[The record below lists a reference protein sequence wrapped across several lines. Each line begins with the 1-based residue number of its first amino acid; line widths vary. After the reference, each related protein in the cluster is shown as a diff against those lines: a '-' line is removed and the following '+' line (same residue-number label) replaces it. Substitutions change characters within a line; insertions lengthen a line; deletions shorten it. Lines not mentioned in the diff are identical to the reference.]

1 MGVRLT
7 KEISYIKLSEQRI
20 REIETLVNGWPNE
33 TKVFMRARL
42 NQYSPPS
49 YIFSIIKKVF
59 RFVLRISGRRKFIIL
74 NNPDILTNWQKRFEL
89 SGESNPQEA
98 WNKIL
103 EKEISR
109 KDYKY
114 ILALLD
120 KELVDVHVPH
130 ELRDLFKNIYKAH
143 IRKEYLSDHSVP
155 KAPLLLI
162 TGTSGSG
169 KTATIDHT
177 IDTIIFQNEAI
188 LEVDLKK
195 KKEERLENEP
205 IWRSLEEVDPELN
218 DEIRTRKRLKFY
230 KIVSH
235 IPIIKTIFK
244 KIIGKNLSE
253 LEEQGIYVDYSVVTP
268 NDYQTAYAGEPG
280 NYLKKAMGDVK
291 RTSIR
296 HLEEAHSA
304 FGKADTSE
312 QGGVARQQ
320 RTLIDT
326 SNLILDEVINGRR
339 DCFIVASTDQP
350 EKFDPAIY
358 RRFVEKGTII
368 DISKFWNNPKNLR
381 ELVRLELSLNDIHSG
396 KKEYILSKTK
406 KSIPLETID
415 EAVQKIILIFK
426 EKNLKI
432 TPSYVRKLIHSIIN
446 IKKDFKTEY
455 FDESDLVK
463 KAFVLVAQNA
473 YGELFG
479 KVVDKMDRSSKWEE
493 YIGLV
498 KNKLSEMANN
508 CLYYGISE
516 EKGVVLNGPPGSGK
530 TFLVRSWLSENPN
543 VHDISASPND
553 LFDSSNPYDGAL
565 ENLENIYDIAKMIAP
580 SVVFFD
586 EGDSLAPKRSSAG
599 GSPSDKLT
607 NKFLSLIDGEI
618 PLNKVFTVLTTNRI
632 DIMDPALIRSK
643 RLKVLEISGQLR
655 QEDIAEII
663 RQPLNEIPLVNGID
677 HKTIVE
683 SASSICNTPADYT
696 AFIEKALSL
705 RSTEYAVVQKL
716 KRIDELKDKEKD
728 SFFKLNFKTLL
739 GILESLDAPHSLRSA
754 VKHNHIE
761 YMNHITQIKPLYEN
775 VNISDDYPLSLT
787 HLHSA
792 KDEIS
797 ESPVN
802 QGKIQLDEYLEAEL
816 SQEPQIGFI
825 IGVGASDV
833 SGVLLPIASNLTYK
847 FSKEK
852 VMVTGAVS
860 SSTSATAQMELSVKM
875 TSQSAQEALT
885 LVKNYFQYLVPD
897 LSIAKILGNFLEGYT
912 IHHQLLSA
920 SYNVGGPSA
929 GYALAINTLSAI
941 LMIPVCNDFGIT
953 GAPWTKGATK
963 EDIGGS
969 VIIGGHKKKTETVLK
984 YLKRMFMPVKNY
996 NDFSE
1001 ELLESYWAMGKDV
1014 LQVRSFGLLIPEVL
1028 SMSSEHYIIVNE
1040 LVNQRINFKLNK
1052 YLGEKQIDNIETIIE
1067 EKSRLLK
1074 INVENEIKRRLY
1086 AIYEYISDENS
1097 DTYAPISAIFK
1108 TVPPK
1113 EELNIADVHKELNL
1127 NAS

>member
-7 KEISYIKLSEQRI
+7 KEISYIKLSERRI
-20 REIETLVNGWPNE
+20 REIEALVNGWPNE
-33 TKVFMRARL
+33 TKAFMRARL
-42 NQYSPPS
+42 HQYTPPS
-49 YIFSIIKKVF
+49 LIFSFIKKIYRFIF
-59 RFVLRISGRRKFIIL
+59 RITGRKKFDIL

-89 SGESNPQEA
+89 SGEANPQAA

-103 EKEISR
+103 EKEITR
-109 KDYKY
+109 KDYNY

-120 KELVDVHVPH
+120 KELIDVHVPL
-130 ELRDLFKNIYKAH
+130 ELKDLFKNIYKAH
-143 IRKEYLSDHSVP
+143 IRKEYLSDSSVP

-169 KTATIDHT
+169 KTATIEHT
-177 IDTIIFQNEAI
+177 IDTIIFQNESI

-195 KKEERLENEP
+195 KKEERLEKESL
-205 IWRSLEEVDPELN
+205 WKSLEEVDPELAE
-218 DEIRTRKRLKFY
+218 EIRIRKKLKFY
-230 KIVSH
+230 KALSH
-235 IPIIKTIFK
+235 IPLIKLIFK

-304 FGKADTSE
+304 FGKADSGGE

-358 RRFVEKGTII
+358 RRFVEKGSII
-368 DISKFWNNPKNLR
+368 DISKFWNNPDNLR
-381 ELVRLELSLNDIHSG
+381 ELVRLELSRNNIHSG
-396 KKEYILSKTK
+396 KKDYLISNSL
-406 KSIPLETID
+406 KSIPISTID
-415 EAVQKIILIFK
+415 DSVKKIIVIFK

-432 TPSYVRKLIHSIIN
+432 TPSYVRKLIQSIIE

-455 FDESDLVK
+455 FDESDLIK
-463 KAFVLVAQNA
+463 RAFELVAQNA

-479 KVVDKMDRSSKWEE
+479 KVVNKMDRTSKWEE

-508 CLYYGISE
+508 CLYYGVSE

-530 TFLVRSWLSENPN
+530 TFLVRSWLSENRD

-565 ENLENIYDIAKMIAP
+565 ANLENIYDIAKMIAP

-586 EGDSLAPKRSSAG
+586 EGDSLAPKRSATG

-607 NKFLSLIDGEI
+607 NKFLSLIDGDV

-643 RLKVLEISGQLR
+643 RLKVLEISGHLR

-663 RQPLNEIPLVNGID
+663 RQPLEKIPLVNGLD
-677 HKTIVE
+677 LKTIVE
-683 SASSICNTPADYT
+683 SANSICNTPADYT
-696 AFIEKALSL
+696 AFIEKAMSL
-705 RSTEYAVVQKL
+705 RTTEYAVVQKL
-716 KRIDELKDKEKD
+716 KIIDKLNERDRD

-739 GILESLDAPHSLRSA
+739 GILEALDAPHSLRSA
-754 VKHNHIE
+754 VKKNHGE
-761 YMNHITQIKPLYEN
+761 YIKNFDKIKPLYEK
-775 VNISDDYPLSLT
+775 ICSSDDYPLSFT

-792 KDEIS
+792 REEIS

-816 SQEPQIGFI
+816 SQEPQVGFI
-825 IGVGASDV
+825 IGVGANDV

-847 FSKEK
+847 FSNEK

-885 LVKNYFQYLVPD
+885 LVKNYFQYLMPD
-897 LSIAKILGNFLEGYT
+897 LSIAKVLGNFMEGYT

-929 GYALAINTLSAI
+929 GYALAINTLSAL

-984 YLKRMFMPVKNY
+984 HLKRMYMPVKNY
-996 NDFSE
+996 YDFSE
-1001 ELLESYWAMGKDV
+1001 ELLESYWARNKDV
-1014 LQVRSFGLLIPEVL
+1014 LEVRSFGLLIPEVI
-1028 SMSSEHYIIVNE
+1028 SMSPEHQIIINE
-1040 LVNQRINFKLNK
+1040 IVNQRINYKLNK
-1052 YLGEKQIDNIETIIE
+1052 YVGEKQVDNIETIID
-1067 EKSRLLK
+1067 EKLKLLRL
-1074 INVENEIKRRLY
+1074 NVETEIKRRLN
-1086 AIYEYISDENS
+1086 AIYEFILDDNRDPYMPLVS
-1097 DTYAPISAIFK
+1097 IFK
-1108 TVPPK
+1108 NVPIK
-1113 EELNIADVHKELNL
+1113 ENVSISHVPKELN
-1127 NAS
+1127 AS